1 MLVLYEAEDAMAGAA
16 EMDIEEL
23 LCAEAKAAPR
33 RTKMSDLMV
42 EVYTFLCVL
51 SCLR

>member
-1 MLVLYEAEDAMAGAA
+1 MLVLYEAEDARAGAA

-33 RTKMSDLMV
+33 RTRISDLMV
-42 EVYTFLCVL
+42 KIISLCL
-51 SCLR
+51 LFWLR